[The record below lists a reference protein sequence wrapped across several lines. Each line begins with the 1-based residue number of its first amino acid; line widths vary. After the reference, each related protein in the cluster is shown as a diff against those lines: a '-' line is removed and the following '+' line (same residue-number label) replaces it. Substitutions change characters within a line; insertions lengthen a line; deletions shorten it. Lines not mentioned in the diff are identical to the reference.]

1 MYIIF
6 VQNVHASV
14 SIFLLSKYS
23 LFVGKLITHF
33 ICTFGLYLNIFSK
46 FHNDEIY
53 TYLLNTRNVFHAKC
67 PELIYLST
75 IIRCLTY
82 ELFKNVLPEI
92 ITSYLISLLHT
103 VHSLLLSKSYR
114 LYTNYCAR
122 YCRLYKSIM
131 YIFFELSFLFFHFIF
146 FKVIKVYALVLS
158 THDLIIYFI
167 LYFINRIADCK
178 LSYSNSAFIKNYL

>member
-23 LFVGKLITHF
+23 LFVWKLITHF
-33 ICTFGLYLNIFSK
+33 ICTSGLYLYIFSK

-67 PELIYLST
+67 PEPIYLST

-82 ELFKNVLPEI
+82 ELFENVLPEI

-114 LYTNYCAR
+114 LCTNYCAK

-131 YIFFELSFLFFHFIF
+131 YFFLNYH
-146 FKVIKVYALVLS
+146 
-158 THDLIIYFI
+158 IYF
-167 LYFINRIADCK
+167 FTSFFSK
-178 LSYSNSAFIKNYL
+178 